1 MGDHLH
7 KRLFLKDGDAVEV
20 DSDTQ
25 ANVILMDD
33 SEYSNYKAGRSHR
46 YHGGFFTQF
55 PATLVPPHSGYWNIV
70 LDLRGGSGKIR
81 NSIRVVSHAF

>member
-1 MGDHLH
+1 MADHLH

-25 ANVILMDD
+25 ANVVLMDD

-46 YHGGFFTQF
+46 YYGGFFTAF
-55 PATLVPPHSGYWNIV
+55 PATLAPPPWGYWNVV
-70 LDLRGGSGKIR
+70 LDLGGGRANVRHSM
-81 NSIRVVSHAF
+81 RVVSHAI